1 VSGAGLNMPKSSNQK
16 LKLLYLLRILQKE
29 TDEEHYLNS
38 QQLIERLEKYD
49 ISAERKSI
57 YDDIARLTD
66 FGYDIIHVK
75 TKGGSGY
82 YMGSRE
88 FELAELKLLVDVVQ
102 ASRFITLRKSRELIN
117 KLEQFVSGKEAQ
129 QLQRQVYVA
138 GRVKTDNESI
148 YYNVDFIHRAIQENR
163 QISFQ
168 YMEWTLD
175 KKLVP
180 RKGGARY
187 VISPWALS
195 WNDENYYLIGYDKE
209 ADLMKHYRV
218 DKMGSI
224 GLTREERQGSSV
236 FENFDIAVYTN
247 KTFGMYGGREEI
259 VSLVFADQLIGV
271 VLDRFGRETD
281 IRRLQEGTFRVRVK
295 VAVSGQFFGWLTG
308 LGTQVRL
315 AGPENVVE
323 EYRNYLK
330 KIYDRYEEGCS
341 GQ

>member
-1 VSGAGLNMPKSSNQK
+1 MPKSSNQK

-247 KTFGMYGGREEI
+247 KTSGCTGAGRKSYPWFLPI
-259 VSLVFADQLIGV
+259 
-271 VLDRFGRETD
+271 
-281 IRRLQEGTFRVRVK
+281 
-295 VAVSGQFFGWLTG
+295 
-308 LGTQVRL
+308 
-315 AGPENVVE
+315 N
-323 EYRNYLK
+323 
-330 KIYDRYEEGCS
+330 
-341 GQ
+341 

>member
-1 VSGAGLNMPKSSNQK
+1 MPKSSNQK

-75 TKGGSGY
+75 NKSGSGY

-163 QISFQ
+163 
-168 YMEWTLD
+168 
-175 KKLVP
+175 
-180 RKGGARY
+180 
-187 VISPWALS
+187 
-195 WNDENYYLIGYDKE
+195 
-209 ADLMKHYRV
+209 
-218 DKMGSI
+218 
-224 GLTREERQGSSV
+224 
-236 FENFDIAVYTN
+236 
-247 KTFGMYGGREEI
+247 
-259 VSLVFADQLIGV
+259 
-271 VLDRFGRETD
+271 
-281 IRRLQEGTFRVRVK
+281 
-295 VAVSGQFFGWLTG
+295 
-308 LGTQVRL
+308 
-315 AGPENVVE
+315 
-323 EYRNYLK
+323 
-330 KIYDRYEEGCS
+330 
-341 GQ
+341 

>member
-1 VSGAGLNMPKSSNQK
+1 MPKSSNQK

-195 WNDENYYLIGYDKE
+195 WNDENYYLIGYDSRAE
-209 ADLMKHYRV
+209 QIRHYRV
-218 DKMGSI
+218 DKMLHILLSEEI
-224 GLTREERQGSSV
+224 REGKEEFQKIDMASYS
-236 FENFDIAVYTN
+236 
-247 KTFGMYGGREEI
+247 KKSFGMFGGKEQSVKLLVENSLAGVI
-259 VSLVFADQLIGV
+259 V
-271 VLDRFGRETD
+271 DRFGKDVMMIPADADHFT
-281 IRRLQEGTFRVRVK
+281 
-295 VAVSGQFFGWLTG
+295 VSVDVQVSSQFISWVFA
-308 LGTQVRL
+308 LGSQAKIVSPKNVVNQVRKEIEKL
-315 AGPENVVE
+315 AEQYALPIENRRE
-323 EYRNYLK
+323 N
-330 KIYDRYEEGCS
+330 
-341 GQ
+341 

>member
-1 VSGAGLNMPKSSNQK
+1 MPKSSNQK

-148 YYNVDFIHRAIQENR
+148 IIMW
-163 QISFQ
+163 I
-168 YMEWTLD
+168 L
-175 KKLVP
+175 
-180 RKGGARY
+180 
-187 VISPWALS
+187 
-195 WNDENYYLIGYDKE
+195 
-209 ADLMKHYRV
+209 
-218 DKMGSI
+218 SI
-224 GLTREERQGSSV
+224 GRYRKTGRSRFSIWSGRWIRSLFRE
-236 FENFDIAVYTN
+236 
-247 KTFGMYGGREEI
+247 RE
-259 VSLVFADQLIGV
+259 
-271 VLDRFGRETD
+271 
-281 IRRLQEGTFRVRVK
+281 
-295 VAVSGQFFGWLTG
+295 GQ
-308 LGTQVRL
+308 
-315 AGPENVVE
+315 
-323 EYRNYLK
+323 
-330 KIYDRYEEGCS
+330 DM
-341 GQ
+341 